1 MVTVKDKRTARP
13 AEADEL
19 LMTSAAGGDRA
30 AFDRLYDRYHARIY
44 SFIKKQV
51 GDQQA
56 AEDLTQEV
64 FLRLFKSLGSFDP
77 ERQFSSYLYKIAVN
91 EVRRHYQKQAA
102 NQAFS
107 LNEPVVDIDDDR
119 ERTELLADQA
129 MGPEMLASARLTR
142 EMLRHLIDRLPP
154 EQRMVILLKVYE
166 QLTFEEI
173 AAVMDRPLSTVLS
186 RMHYALQKL
195 HKWMVEDGITPEE
208 LLGS

>member
-186 RMHYALQKL
+186 RMRYALQKL
-195 HKWMVEDGITPEE
+195 HKWMVENGITPEE